1 MASNTIYLTE
11 QEVQRIRTTIKENA
25 KKRSELRGNAREAR
39 GAKDAISQATGAALM
54 ADMGS
59 MTMDKAKESIPALAV
74 GQPYPPCTK
83 SVKEL
88 QPMKLAELTMETHHR
103 GRQLSVKRASPVVTL
118 TSRSWTMVQD
128 EAGETERLELLLHK
142 TRHRKD
148 ILDSNSTF
156 IIKEPYFTLTE
167 EGEPTLRIDHPS
179 DLVVLPS
186 TQDAQPLAPD
196 AAPEEV
202 EKRATSH
209 KQKGNAA
216 LTKGDLPLAHASYTA
231 GLALAA
237 RLPTPDLARDLH
249 RNRAHVNLLLS
260 QFDAAEAD
268 ALAALIPSPPAET
281 VSDGN
286 DDASL
291 RTAELNAKC
300 YFRAGTAAYNL
311 GRFADARAHFE
322 RQLSLMPQDK
332 GATANRTRCDVRLR
346 EQRGEG
352 GEGRGGHDFAKIR
365 AGLVRSG
372 AQRGAAG
379 GAGVDAASWAG
390 HTEVKESKPG
400 MGRGLFATRPIK
412 AGDVVLCEK
421 AFCVVWGS
429 GGEEEGAG
437 GGALTAVTYDIRD
450 DRIRVAPVGLERAIV
465 ERAGKNPSLV
475 GDVMGLYGDWDGGEG
490 KGIESTEDGPVVD
503 VFRVHD
509 IVARN
514 AFGAGSKDGQGGGA
528 SAGLWIRAAYLNHS
542 CVPNAEREFVGDLMV
557 IRAIKNIA
565 AGEEIVHSYDESG
578 DYEARQQAL
587 MTTWGF
593 ECTCALCAAEK
604 GDDAAVREKRAK
616 LVKEG
621 DEFLKSA
628 GSSTNKRLAI
638 VKAKRL
644 LAAIDETYDE
654 KKYCGL
660 PRLATRRLQQW
671 LTAASARR

>member
-1 MASNTIYLTE
+1 MASNTVYLTE
-11 QEVQRIRTTIKENA
+11 QEVQRIRTTVKENA
-25 KKRSELRGNAREAR
+25 KTRSELRGNAREAR

-83 SVKEL
+83 SIQEL
-88 QPMKLAELTMETHHR
+88 QPMKLADLTMETHHR

-148 ILDSNSTF
+148 ILDSNSIF

-332 GATANRTRCDVRLR
+332 GATANRTRCDVR
-346 EQRGEG
+346 
-352 GEGRGGHDFAKIR
+352 
-365 AGLVRSG
+365 
-372 AQRGAAG
+372 
-379 GAGVDAASWAG
+379 
-390 HTEVKESKPG
+390 
-400 MGRGLFATRPIK
+400 
-412 AGDVVLCEK
+412 
-421 AFCVVWGS
+421 
-429 GGEEEGAG
+429 
-437 GGALTAVTYDIRD
+437 GALTAVTYDIRD

-465 ERAGKNPSLV
+465 ERAGKNPSLIA
-475 GDVMGLYGDWDGGEG
+475 DVMGLYGDWDGGEG

-514 AFGAGSKDGQGGGA
+514 AFGAGSKDGQEGGA

-578 DYEARQQAL
+578 VYEARQQAL

-654 KKYCGL
+654 KKYRGL

>member
-1 MASNTIYLTE
+1 MASNTVYLTE
-11 QEVQRIRTTIKENA
+11 QEVQRIRTTVKENA

-88 QPMKLAELTMETHHR
+88 QPMKLADLTMETHHR
-103 GRQLSVKRASPVVTL
+103 GRQLSVKRASPVVML
-118 TSRSWTMVQD
+118 TSRSWTMAQD

-179 DLVVLPS
+179 DLVVLPN

-268 ALAALIPSPPAET
+268 ALAALIPSPPAEP
-281 VSDGN
+281 VSDAN

-332 GATANRTRCDVRLR
+332 GATANRTR
-346 EQRGEG
+346 
-352 GEGRGGHDFAKIR
+352 
-365 AGLVRSG
+365 
-372 AQRGAAG
+372 
-379 GAGVDAASWAG
+379 
-390 HTEVKESKPG
+390 
-400 MGRGLFATRPIK
+400 
-412 AGDVVLCEK
+412 
-421 AFCVVWGS
+421 

-465 ERAGKNPSLV
+465 ERTAKNPSLI
-475 GDVMGLYGDWDGGEG
+475 GEVMGLYGDWDGGEG

-542 CVPNAEREFVGDLMV
+542 CVPNAEREFVGDLMI
-557 IRAIKNIA
+557 IRAIKDIA

-593 ECTCALCAAEK
+593 ECACALCAAEK

-616 LVKEG
+616 LVREG

-654 KKYCGL
+654 KKYRGL